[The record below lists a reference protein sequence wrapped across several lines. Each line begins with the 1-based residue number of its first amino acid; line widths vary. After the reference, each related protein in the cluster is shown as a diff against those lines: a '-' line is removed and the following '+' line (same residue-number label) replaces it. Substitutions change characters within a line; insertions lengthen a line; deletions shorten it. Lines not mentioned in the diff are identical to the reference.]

1 MQSRIKDTGME
12 LLIVFGIGGLIGT
25 LIAWTS
31 NAYVSGVQAF
41 TELRENHSLFEISLA
56 GNQFELTSLI
66 FLWVAAGIVIVIRRV
81 FGVVR
86 WHGPADS
93 IYHAQQSKEPLDI
106 KHGIASTLTA
116 FTSAAGGGSVGQYG
130 PLVHFGATLGIAV
143 KRFVSSRL
151 SHEVYL
157 GCGVAAAISAGFGA
171 PIAGIVFA
179 HEAVLR
185 HFSVRAIAPIS
196 IASVTASAVSQSFF
210 NTSATFNI
218 STSAPD
224 LVSVIPVLI
233 IASPIIAVAAIVYME
248 ALRRSVV
255 IAKDTGWSAERLVI
269 TAATICGLVGIWI
282 PEILGLGIGTI
293 NAMLDGVY
301 QLPALIL
308 LLIAKIAMT
317 ALCIGFGLFGGVF
330 SPALFVGVAV
340 GGVISQIAIL
350 LGVPDLSVAISIAA
364 MAAVAA
370 NVIGAPVAAVLII
383 LELTQSYAYAVAA
396 LMAVMASMLLT
407 HRLFGHSFFDRQ
419 LLDRGIDLSLGRE
432 AIALSQHTLETH
444 LSDDYVKVDETTSGQ
459 TALELMR
466 QAEQTEAYV
475 VSDSGRLA
483 GKLSVHQA
491 IQANKQTVFQFADAD
506 PVLLN
511 LDDSLQHAM
520 HTVSDFVGESVP
532 IIDRETRE
540 LLGVITE
547 GDLFKAVID
556 VQSTV
561 RHQER
566 D

>member
-255 IAKDTGWSAERLVI
+255 IAKGTGWSAERLVI

-491 IQANKQTVFQFADAD
+491 IQANKQTVFQFADTD

>member
-41 TELRENHSLFEISLA
+41 TELRENHALFEISLA

-233 IASPIIAVAAIVYME
+233 IASPIIAIAAIVYME
-248 ALRRSVV
+248 ALRRSVA
-255 IAKDTGWSAERLVI
+255 IAKGTGWSAERLVI

-483 GKLSVHQA
+483 AKLSVHQA
-491 IQANKQTVFQFADAD
+491 IQADQQTVFQFADAD

>member
-1 MQSRIKDTGME
+1 MQSRIKDTSME
-12 LLIVFGIGGLIGT
+12 LLIVFGIGGLIGA
-25 LIAWTS
+25 LIALTS
-31 NAYVSGVQAF
+31 NAYVSGVQVF
-41 TELRENHSLFEISLA
+41 TELREHHSLFEISLA
-56 GNQFELTSLI
+56 GNQFELSSLI
-66 FLWVAAGIVIVIRRV
+66 FLWAAAGVVIVIRRV

-233 IASPIIAVAAIVYME
+233 IASPIIAIAAIVYME
-248 ALRRSVV
+248 ALRRSVA
-255 IAKDTGWSAERLVI
+255 IAKGTGWSAERLVI

-340 GGVISQIAIL
+340 GGVISQIAIF

-370 NVIGAPVAAVLII
+370 NVIGAPVAAVLIV

-444 LSDDYVKVDETTSGQ
+444 LSDDYIKVDETTSGQ
-459 TALELMR
+459 AALKLMR

-491 IQANKQTVFQFADAD
+491 IQADNRTVFQFADAD

>member
-1 MQSRIKDTGME
+1 MQSRIKDTSME
-12 LLIVFGIGGLIGT
+12 LLIVFGIGGLIGA
-25 LIAWTS
+25 LIALTS
-31 NAYVSGVQAF
+31 NAYVSGVQVF
-41 TELRENHSLFEISLA
+41 TELREHHSLFEISLA
-56 GNQFELTSLI
+56 GNQFELSSLI
-66 FLWVAAGIVIVIRRV
+66 FLWAAAGVVIVIRRV

-233 IASPIIAVAAIVYME
+233 IASPIIAIAAIVYME
-248 ALRRSVV
+248 ALRRSVA
-255 IAKDTGWSAERLVI
+255 IAKGTGWSAERLVI

-340 GGVISQIAIL
+340 GGVISQIAIF

-370 NVIGAPVAAVLII
+370 NVIGAPVAAVLIV

-444 LSDDYVKVDETTSGQ
+444 LSDDYIKVDETTSGQ
-459 TALELMR
+459 AALELMR

-491 IQANKQTVFQFADAD
+491 IQADNRTVFQFADAD

>member
-1 MQSRIKDTGME
+1 MQSRIKDTGIE
-12 LLIVFGIGGLIGT
+12 LSIVFGIGGLIGT

-31 NAYVSGVQAF
+31 NAYVSGVQFF
-41 TELRENHSLFEISLA
+41 TALRENNPLFEISLA
-56 GNQFELTSLI
+56 GSQFELTSLV
-66 FLWVAAGIVIVIRRV
+66 FLWIAAGIVIMIRRV

-179 HEAVLR
+179 HEAILR

-196 IASVTASAVSQSFF
+196 IASVTASAVSQAFF
-210 NTSATFNI
+210 NPSATFNI

-233 IASPIIAVAAIVYME
+233 IASPIIAIAAIIYME
-248 ALRRSVV
+248 ALRRSAAF
-255 IAKDTGWSAERLVI
+255 AKQTGWSAERLVI
-269 TAATICGLVGIWI
+269 TAATVCGLVGIWI

-293 NAMLDGVY
+293 NAMLDGIY

-308 LLIAKIAMT
+308 LLIVKIAMT

-340 GGVISQIAIL
+340 GGVISQIAIA

-419 LLDRGIDLSLGRE
+419 LLDRGIDLALGRE
-432 AIALSQHTLETH
+432 AIALSQHTLEAH
-444 LSDDYVKVDETTSGQ
+444 VSDDYVKVNETSSG
-459 TALELMR
+459 TEALELMR
-466 QAEQTEAYV
+466 QADQTEAYV

-491 IQANKQTVFQFADAD
+491 IEAGDQTVFQFADAD
-506 PVLLN
+506 PMLLN

-532 IIDRETRE
+532 IIARETRE

-556 VQSTV
+556 VQSNV

>member
-218 STSAPD
+218 ATSAPD

-255 IAKDTGWSAERLVI
+255 IAKGTGWSAERLVI

>member
-1 MQSRIKDTGME
+1 MQSRIKDTSME
-12 LLIVFGIGGLIGT
+12 LLIVFGIGGLIGA

-31 NAYVSGVQAF
+31 NAYVSGVQVF

-233 IASPIIAVAAIVYME
+233 IASPIIAIAAIVYME
-248 ALRRSVV
+248 ALRRSVA
-255 IAKDTGWSAERLVI
+255 IAKGTGWSAERLVI

-308 LLIAKIAMT
+308 LLIAKITMT

-340 GGVISQIAIL
+340 GGVISQIAIF

-459 TALELMR
+459 AALELMR

-491 IQANKQTVFQFADAD
+491 IQADNQTVFQFADAD

-561 RHQER
+561 RYQER

>member
-1 MQSRIKDTGME
+1 ME

-31 NAYVSGVQAF
+31 NAYVSGVQFF
-41 TELRENHSLFEISLA
+41 TALRENNPLFEISLA
-56 GNQFELTSLI
+56 GSQFELTSLV
-66 FLWVAAGIVIVIRRV
+66 FLWIAAGIVILIRRV

-179 HEAVLR
+179 HEAILR

-196 IASVTASAVSQSFF
+196 IASVTASAVSQAFF
-210 NTSATFNI
+210 NPSATFNI

-233 IASPIIAVAAIVYME
+233 IASPIIAIAAIIYME
-248 ALRRSVV
+248 ALRRSAAF
-255 IAKDTGWSAERLVI
+255 AKQTGWSAERLVI
-269 TAATICGLVGIWI
+269 TAATVCGLVGIWI

-293 NAMLDGVY
+293 NAMLDGIY

-308 LLIAKIAMT
+308 LLIVKIAMT

-340 GGVISQIAIL
+340 GGVISQIAIA
-350 LGVPDLSVAISIAA
+350 LGIPDLSVAISIAA

-419 LLDRGIDLSLGRE
+419 LLDRGIDLALGRE
-432 AIALSQHTLETH
+432 AIALSQHTLEAH
-444 LSDDYVKVDETTSGQ
+444 VSDDYVKVNETSTG
-459 TALELMR
+459 TKALELMR
-466 QAEQTEAYV
+466 QADQTEAYV

-491 IQANKQTVFQFADAD
+491 IEAGDQTVFQFADAD
-506 PVLLN
+506 PMLLN

-532 IIDRETRE
+532 IIARETRE

-556 VQSTV
+556 VQSNV

>member
-1 MQSRIKDTGME
+1 MQSRIKDTGIE

-31 NAYVSGVQAF
+31 NAYVSGVQFF
-41 TELRENHSLFEISLA
+41 TALRENNPLFEISLA
-56 GNQFELTSLI
+56 GSQFELTSLV
-66 FLWVAAGIVIVIRRV
+66 FLWIAAGIVILIRRV

-179 HEAVLR
+179 HEAILR

-196 IASVTASAVSQSFF
+196 IASVTASAVSQAFF
-210 NTSATFNI
+210 NPSATFNI
-218 STSAPD
+218 SASAPD

-233 IASPIIAVAAIVYME
+233 IASPIIAIAAIIYME
-248 ALRRSVV
+248 ALRRSAAF
-255 IAKDTGWSAERLVI
+255 AKQTGWSAERLVI
-269 TAATICGLVGIWI
+269 TAATVCGLVGIWI

-301 QLPALIL
+301 QLPALML
-308 LLIAKIAMT
+308 LLVVKIATT

-340 GGVISQIAIL
+340 GGVISQIAIA

-396 LMAVMASMLLT
+396 LIAVMASMLLT

-419 LLDRGIDLSLGRE
+419 LLDRGIDLALGRE

-444 LSDDYVKVDETTSGQ
+444 VSDDYVKVNERSTGTE
-459 TALELMR
+459 ALELMR
-466 QAEQTEAYV
+466 QADQTEAYV

-491 IQANKQTVFQFADAD
+491 IEAGDQTVFQFADAD
-506 PVLLN
+506 PMLLN

-532 IIDRETRE
+532 IIARETRE

-556 VQSTV
+556 VQSNV

>member
-1 MQSRIKDTGME
+1 MQRRIKDTSME
-12 LLIVFGIGGLIGT
+12 LLIIFGIGGLIGA

-31 NAYVSGVQAF
+31 NAYVSGVQVF
-41 TELRENHSLFEISLA
+41 TELRESNSFLEISLA
-56 GNQFELTSLI
+56 GSQFELTSLI
-66 FLWVAAGIVIVIRRV
+66 FLWIAAGIVIVIRRV

-93 IYHAQQSKEPLDI
+93 IYHAQQSREPLDI

-224 LVSVIPVLI
+224 LVSVIPILI
-233 IASPIIAVAAIVYME
+233 IASPIIAIAAIVYME
-248 ALRRSVV
+248 ALRRSVA
-255 IAKDTGWSAERLVI
+255 IAKGTGWSAERLVI
-269 TAATICGLVGIWI
+269 TAATICGVVGIWI

-308 LLIAKIAMT
+308 LLIAKIVMT

-340 GGVISQIAIL
+340 GGVISQVAIF

-383 LELTQSYAYAVAA
+383 LELTQSYTYAVAA

-444 LSDDYVKVDETTSGQ
+444 LSDDYVKVDKTTSGQ
-459 TALELMR
+459 AALELMR

-483 GKLSVHQA
+483 GKFSVHQA
-491 IQANKQTVFQFADAD
+491 IQADKQTVFQFADAD

-540 LLGVITE
+540 LLGIITE